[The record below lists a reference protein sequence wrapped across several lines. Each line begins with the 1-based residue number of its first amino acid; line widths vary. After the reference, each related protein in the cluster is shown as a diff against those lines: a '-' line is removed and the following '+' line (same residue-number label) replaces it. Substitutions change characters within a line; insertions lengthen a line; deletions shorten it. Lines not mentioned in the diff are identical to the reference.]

1 MIPLCFFQGLVYIP
15 FTSFKIAI
23 KFVHSESAFSYLPFC
38 CCYLL
43 GFASQWHKIKMCSFV
58 TPLASGC
65 HHISENYVYKLIGRS
80 KTNACFL
87 THTFH
92 LFSLKS
98 VFLIQNTKILPSKAS
113 ITRKSLPFF
122 NYFVKILNFQA
133 LRFSRFI
140 RFISCVCICL
150 RECVRVSI
158 KRFFLFAIFLLF
170 PFSIVL
176 IHRSYSIQIERSELT
191 SFSPHRLLFEA

>member
-1 MIPLCFFQGLVYIP
+1 MYIRSLH
-15 FTSFKIAI
+15 FLIC
-23 KFVHSESAFSYLPFC
+23 LFC

-65 HHISENYVYKLIGRS
+65 HHISENYFYKLIGRS

-87 THTFH
+87 THTF
-92 LFSLKS
+92 LFFSLKS

-140 RFISCVCICL
+140 RFISCVCVNVFVCPSNDFFCL
-150 RECVRVSI
+150 LSFCS
-158 KRFFLFAIFLLF
+158 L

-176 IHRSYSIQIERSELT
+176 IRRTYSIQIERSELT
-191 SFSPHRLLFEA
+191 SFSPHRLLLET

>member
-1 MIPLCFFQGLVYIP
+1 
-15 FTSFKIAI
+15 
-23 KFVHSESAFSYLPFC
+23 
-38 CCYLL
+38 
-43 GFASQWHKIKMCSFV
+43 MCSFV

-65 HHISENYVYKLIGRS
+65 HHIFENYFYKLIGRS

-87 THTFH
+87 THTF
-92 LFSLKS
+92 LCSSLKS

-113 ITRKSLPFF
+113 ITRKSLPFL

-158 KRFFLFAIFLLF
+158 ERKLFVCYLFALCPFPLFLFIATIKL
-170 PFSIVL
+170 
-176 IHRSYSIQIERSELT
+176 
-191 SFSPHRLLFEA
+191 

>member
-1 MIPLCFFQGLVYIP
+1 
-15 FTSFKIAI
+15 
-23 KFVHSESAFSYLPFC
+23 
-38 CCYLL
+38 
-43 GFASQWHKIKMCSFV
+43 MCSFV

-65 HHISENYVYKLIGRS
+65 HHISENYFHNFIGRI

-87 THTFH
+87 THTF
-92 LFSLKS
+92 LCFSLKS

-113 ITRKSLPFF
+113 FTRKSLPFL

-158 KRFFLFAIFLLF
+158 KRKLFVCYLFALCPFPLFLFIATIKL
-170 PFSIVL
+170 
-176 IHRSYSIQIERSELT
+176 
-191 SFSPHRLLFEA
+191 

>member
-1 MIPLCFFQGLVYIP
+1 
-15 FTSFKIAI
+15 
-23 KFVHSESAFSYLPFC
+23 
-38 CCYLL
+38 
-43 GFASQWHKIKMCSFV
+43 MCSFV

-65 HHISENYVYKLIGRS
+65 HHISENYFYKLIGRS
-80 KTNACFL
+80 KTNVCFL
-87 THTFH
+87 THTFY

-113 ITRKSLPFF
+113 ITRKSLPFS

-140 RFISCVCICL
+140 RFISCVCIYL

-158 KRFFLFAIFLLF
+158 KRLFFVCYLFALCPFPLFLFIAAIVSKSNG
-170 PFSIVL
+170 PN
-176 IHRSYSIQIERSELT
+176 
-191 SFSPHRLLFEA
+191 

>member
-1 MIPLCFFQGLVYIP
+1 
-15 FTSFKIAI
+15 
-23 KFVHSESAFSYLPFC
+23 
-38 CCYLL
+38 
-43 GFASQWHKIKMCSFV
+43 MCSFV
-58 TPLASGC
+58 TPLTSGC
-65 HHISENYVYKLIGRS
+65 HHISENYFYKLIGRS

-87 THTFH
+87 THTF
-92 LFSLKS
+92 LCFSLKS

-113 ITRKSLPFF
+113 FTRKSLPFL

-158 KRFFLFAIFLLF
+158 KRKLFVCYLFALCPFPLFLFIATIIL
-170 PFSIVL
+170 
-176 IHRSYSIQIERSELT
+176 
-191 SFSPHRLLFEA
+191 